1 LAAFY
6 SGDINYD
13 PNVSA
18 AIGLPVFSLCDVSRD
33 GSTGVTDVQLM
44 INEVLGV
51 APPANDLNAD
61 GVINVVDLQIV
72 TNAAVGLA
80 CAAR

>member
-1 LAAFY
+1 
-6 SGDINYD
+6 
-13 PNVSA
+13 
-18 AIGLPVFSLCDVSRD
+18 
-33 GSTGVTDVQLM
+33 VTDVQLM